1 MMQYLLRISDN
12 CWEEMWSKLDYLDE
26 GSLDREQWLSALGR
40 LGYFG
45 PGDIAFRYGTVT
57 AQATTEPP
65 VLTAT
70 SLRSLEKV
78 MNKFA

>member
-1 MMQYLLRISDN
+1 MICLLAFSRAIISEVGVSMDH
-12 CWEEMWSKLDYLDE
+12 
-26 GSLDREQWLSALGR
+26 GR
-40 LGYFG
+40 PWCPGYFG

-70 SLRSLEKV
+70 SLRHLVAERWDLA
-78 MNKFA
+78 MNNWGLLVNVS